1 MKTMNRGFFDGKGFA
16 AGVSLLT
23 VGAVLWP
30 VVQNWREEPED
41 NFPLSYYPMF
51 SKKRRKSASVVY
63 LVGVDGKGKR
73 HLIRY
78 DHAGPGG
85 FNQVRRQI
93 RRLVQEG
100 KAEDL
105 VRLVGT
111 SIVQRDDGRYAD
123 VTTVEVVTGR
133 YDLDEYFVSRR
144 KVPASETVHASLLV
158 ERGEDEPT
166 L

>member
-1 MKTMNRGFFDGKGFA
+1 MMNSGFFQGKGFA

-30 VVQNWREEPED
+30 VLQNWREQPKD
-41 NFPLSYYPMF
+41 DFPLSYYPMF
-51 SKKRRKSASVVY
+51 SKKRRRSESVIY
-63 LVGVDGKGKR
+63 LVGVDKKGGR
-73 HLIRY
+73 RLIRY
-78 DHAGPGG
+78 DHAGTGG
-85 FNQVRRQI
+85 LNQVRRQI
-93 RRLVQEG
+93 RRLVREG
-100 KAEDL
+100 RAEDL
-105 VRLVGT
+105 SRLVGT
-111 SIVQRDDGRYAD
+111 SIVERRDGRYAD

-133 YDLDEYFVSRR
+133 YDLDEYFVGRR